1 MNIERARES
10 RFEVGSD
17 VEGEKGEEGAEP
29 EVDSAEE
36 TELEPVGAAE
46 QVTIPISTCLAVFF
60 VYISVGSL
68 LFSWWEGWDYL
79 DGSYFC
85 FITLV
90 TIGFGDLVPGDS
102 HEDRQLR
109 AVDSE
114 LVLCSLYILLGMA
127 LMAMCFHLTQ
137 ERFFQTA
144 RRLGKTLHLI

>member
-1 MNIERARES
+1 MNLEKARES
-10 RFEVGSD
+10 RLELGSGGED
-17 VEGEKGEEGAEP
+17 GADCEAEIRGEEEAEGEKDNESRANE
-29 EVDSAEE
+29 
-36 TELEPVGAAE
+36 
-46 QVTIPISTCLAVFF
+46 VTIPISTCLAVFF
-60 VYISVGSL
+60 VYISVGSI

-85 FITLV
+85 FVTLV

-102 HEDRQLR
+102 HEDRQMGH
-109 AVDSE
+109 VDSE

-144 RRLGKTLHLI
+144 RKLGKTLHLI